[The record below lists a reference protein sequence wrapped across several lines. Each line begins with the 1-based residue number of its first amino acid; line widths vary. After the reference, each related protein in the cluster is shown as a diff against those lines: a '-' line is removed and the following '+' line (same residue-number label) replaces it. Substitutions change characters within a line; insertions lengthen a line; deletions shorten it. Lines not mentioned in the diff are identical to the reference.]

1 MRSLYSR
8 FKNVGLS
15 AFVLTGLIACGIGGD
30 SGRLSLSLTDAAT
43 DQYHAVYVTIREVA
57 VHAKS
62 DIEDSWTVISTPNKT
77 YDLLALTNGVREQL
91 ALVDLSAGHYTQLRL
106 MIGDAAEAGVG
117 VVNILGVAHP
127 HPNYVIDT
135 ENEYHSLKIPSGF
148 QTGIKI
154 VQGFDI
160 NDNGTTEL
168 ILDFNASES
177 VVVAGKSGKYL
188 LKPTI
193 KVLSES
199 FASIINGTVTNAA
212 DQTAVPGAIVSAQ
225 VYDGTAADPKDQIV
239 VRASTVSGETGAYK
253 IFITPGSY
261 NVVATKAGFAP
272 LPAAVT
278 SEAGLVSTQD
288 FALAA
293 VTDTGTVAG
302 TVTIAGAG
310 DEAFATLS
318 FRQTITVGTTDF
330 NIEVR
335 SVNVASGGDYSVG
348 LPVGTYKVISS
359 SLGRV
364 TQVLDVTVTKDTTT
378 THDVAF

>member
-1 MRSLYSR
+1 MRSFLS
-8 FKNVGLS
+8 KLKSAGLL
-15 AFVLTGLIACGIGGD
+15 AFLLVGLIACGIGGD

-43 DQYHAVYVTIREVA
+43 DQYNAVYVTIREVA
-57 VHAKS
+57 VHA
-62 DIEDSWTVISTPNKT
+62 EDDMEDGWTVIATPNKT
-77 YDLLALTNGVREQL
+77 YNLLALTNGVREQL

-106 MIGDAAEAGVG
+106 MIGDQAESGVG
-117 VVNILGVAHP
+117 VVNILGAAHP
-127 HPNYVIDT
+127 FANYVIDDHD
-135 ENEYHSLKIPSGF
+135 EYHDLKIPSGF

-160 NDNGTTEL
+160 NENGTTEL
-168 ILDFNASES
+168 ILDFSASES
-177 VVVAGKSGKYL
+177 VVVAGRSGKYL

-199 FASIINGTVTNAA
+199 FASIIGGTVTNAA
-212 DQTAVPGAIVSAQ
+212 DTTAVPGALVSAQ
-225 VYDGTAADPKDQIV
+225 FYDDTAVDPKDQIV

-253 IFITPGSY
+253 IFIAPGTY

-278 SEAGLVSTQD
+278 AESGQVHTQD
-288 FALAA
+288 FSLAA
-293 VTDTGTVAG
+293 VTDSGTVSGA
-302 TVTIAGAG
+302 VTIAGAG

-318 FRQTITVGTTDF
+318 FRQTITVGMTEF
-330 NIEVR
+330 KVEVG
-335 SVNVASGGDYSVG
+335 SVNVASGGTYSVV
-348 LPVGTYKVISS
+348 LPVGTYQVVSS
-359 SLGRV
+359 SLGKA